1 MSIAW
6 ATVVIV
12 VLLAPG
18 FLFFFGLYAPSQVT
32 RETVPFSPLG
42 QLAGVVI
49 ISFAIHAIAYALINS
64 EHFCKTPRVPA
75 HNAIPCVD
83 FDQLASLLRID
94 GAVPQGKSPPSLNTM
109 LDKHVVH
116 ILSYFAVVG
125 VSAFLLGWL
134 CGFLVASGNVPLLR
148 HQYLELLEGGRR
160 QDQSTSD
167 NASQSQSSSKAWVRA
182 HVLSQTEHDGNV
194 LIYDGVVRD
203 FYSKADGTISYI
215 VLRDARRGVL
225 KISDEVSKAAPARN
239 RLSDNE
245 LSEALGGLLV
255 LTSNDIANVYLERL
269 SQVQSGSADEA
280 LLTERLNQLEAPAHD
295 DSFSLD

>member
-1 MSIAW
+1 MLRGVHEINLVALHDP
-6 ATVVIV
+6 A
-12 VLLAPG
+12 G
-18 FLFFFGLYAPSQVT
+18 
-32 RETVPFSPLG
+32 EE
-42 QLAGVVI
+42 AGVVGCE
-49 ISFAIHAIAYALINS
+49 FLRRERLDAPEQIHLHAARGGD
-64 EHFCKTPRVPA
+64 EF
-75 HNAIPCVD
+75 
-83 FDQLASLLRID
+83 
-94 GAVPQGKSPPSLNTM
+94 
-109 LDKHVVH
+109 VV
-116 ILSYFAVVG
+116 
-125 VSAFLLGWL
+125 
-134 CGFLVASGNVPLLR
+134 
-148 HQYLELLEGGRR
+148 E
-160 QDQSTSD
+160 
-167 NASQSQSSSKAWVRA
+167 A